1 MYRGGGALEKT
12 AKCIKMLRI
21 LNTGRIYK
29 VKELADLLETKER
42 NVIDYKEE
50 LNSFGVDEGFI
61 IVSKPGKYGGYQLN
75 HTYPLPRFKLTPNEK
90 KALTEG
96 AGYLNKRNDFLYNKD
111 FQSAMSKVLSA
122 FEHESRESDPLIY
135 NRFPLAMPSE
145 ELEARYK
152 AIERCIEKNYEII
165 IDYSSLIDEQLHIVI
180 QPYKLYSYNN
190 AWYFVGY
197 DVKKADFFYYKLN
210 RIKRY
215 TETTKKFKKKFYYAE
230 SDYLDSFGMKQNGE
244 WYPIKLKISGFY
256 ANIVKE
262 HNYGKNQ
269 TIEELPDGSVILSC
283 EMQNKD
289 RIISF
294 VLSFGDN
301 CDVIEPS
308 LIKKEIE
315 QIALKFI
322 NKKALD

>member
-1 MYRGGGALEKT
+1 MERT
-12 AKCIKMLRI
+12 AKCLKMLRI

-29 VKELADLLETKER
+29 VKELADLLGTKER

-50 LNSFGVDEGFI
+50 LNALGAEEGFYI
-61 IVSKPGKYGGYQLN
+61 IGIPGRFGGYQLN
-75 HTYPLPRFKLTPNEK
+75 HTYPIPRFKFTPNEK

-96 AGYLNKRNDFLYNKD
+96 TGYLLKRNDFLYNKD
-111 FQSAMSKVLSA
+111 YQSAMTKVLSA
-122 FEHESRESDPLIY
+122 FDHESREADPLIY
-135 NRFPLAMPSE
+135 NRFPLAMPRE
-145 ELEARYK
+145 QLETRYK

-165 IDYSSLIDEQLHIVI
+165 IDYSSLLDEQIHITI

-197 DVKKADFFYYKLN
+197 DVEKAEFRYYKLN

-215 TETTKKFKKKFYYAE
+215 TETAKKFKKKFYYSE

-256 ANIVKE
+256 AKIVKE
-262 HNYGKNQ
+262 HVYGKNQ
-269 TIEELPDGSVILSC
+269 TAEELPDGTVILSC

-289 RIISF
+289 RVESLA
-294 VLSFGDN
+294 LSMGKYCEVFEPAWLKQSIKDFAAALIEKYDKQRAFN
-301 CDVIEPS
+301 DV
-308 LIKKEIE
+308 
-315 QIALKFI
+315 
-322 NKKALD
+322 